1 MYPNKF
7 KANVLKFLS
16 LHIMWTVKKKSL
28 LNYLIKQSKL
38 IKNKKPKHALTWR
51 DNNSLKRSKSLVCR
65 HIKEEKELTK

>member
-51 DNNSLKRSKSLVCR
+51 DNNS
-65 HIKEEKELTK
+65 